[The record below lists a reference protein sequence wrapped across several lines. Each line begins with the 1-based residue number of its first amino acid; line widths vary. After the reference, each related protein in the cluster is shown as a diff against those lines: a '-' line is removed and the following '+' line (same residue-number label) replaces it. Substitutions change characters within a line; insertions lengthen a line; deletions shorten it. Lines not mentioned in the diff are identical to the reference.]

1 MKSFFYLVLLLSFS
15 AFAQQA
21 KVEASL
27 TSLKQDT
34 LKISQLLSL
43 SKDYANKDLVK
54 MNNYADTALRISQ
67 DINYERGVAMS
78 LNYVGHAK
86 IKLAEY
92 NEALTL
98 TFNALEIAERLK
110 YDECIGLSYNLI
122 GHIYMHQ
129 NNLGKAEEYYNK
141 ALEIAQKIG
150 NASVASAAHNGL
162 GNVFF
167 AKKDNKQALESYSL
181 ALQIA
186 TQEENKKQ
194 IAEVETNLG
203 QVYLAQNMNSL
214 AIEYFQKALKIAK
227 EIANLEAIADNSL
240 LLGDYYFKKNLP
252 NEALKYAQAGLTASE
267 TLQSRFFKQKAW
279 ALMSE
284 IYGIQKDYKRA
295 YEYSQLSKTL
305 QDSILGKE
313 SEQDYTAIS
322 SLYETQIRDKEMTIK
337 NLQLEQQQRNIQN
350 QKRIIYLTV
359 ASSAIFITLT
369 ILAFILYRRQK
380 KANFLI
386 KEQNKQIKEQNEE
399 INAKNEE
406 INKQKSAIESKNKAL
421 EGAYKEIEKKT
432 ENILASISYAKRIQT
447 ALLPDQEDITLT
459 FPENFIY
466 YKPKDVISGDFYYF
480 MEVENLR
487 ILAVADCTG
496 HGVPGAFMSVLGV
509 QSLNKIIQS
518 GVTSPDLILSEL
530 HNEIRQVLK
539 QQVNEVRDGMDIVLC
554 VIDTQRKTL
563 TYAGAINPLYYV
575 QANDNGLL
583 EFVEIKA
590 TKKPIGGF
598 QRDEEDRFFE
608 KTVIDIS
615 KPTTFYLAT
624 DGYRDQFGGEHNKKF
639 MARRFKE
646 LLYYIHD
653 KPMLAQQKIL
663 DEVITKW
670 LGNNEQID
678 DMLVIGIRV

>member
-1 MKSFFYLVLLLSFS
+1 MKSFFYLVLLLSFNT
-15 AFAQQA
+15 FAQQA
-21 KVEASL
+21 RVETVF
-27 TSLKQDT
+27 TSLNQDT
-34 LKISQLLSL
+34 LKVSQLLAL
-43 SKDYANKDLVK
+43 SKDYANKNLVK

-78 LNYVGHAK
+78 LNYIGQAK

-92 NEALTL
+92 NEALPL

-110 YDECIGLSYNLI
+110 YAECIGLSYNLI
-122 GHIYMHQ
+122 GHIYIHQ
-129 NNLGKAEEYYNK
+129 NNLGKAEENYNK
-141 ALEIAQKIG
+141 ALTIAQKIG
-150 NASVASAAHNGL
+150 DASLASTAQNGL

-167 AKKDNKQALESYSL
+167 SKKDYKQALERYSL

-186 TQEENKKQ
+186 NKEGDKKQ
-194 IAEVETNLG
+194 VAEVETNFGRVYLG
-203 QVYLAQNMNSL
+203 QGMNSL
-214 AIEYFQKALKIAK
+214 AIEYFQKALKIAR
-227 EIANLEAIADNSL
+227 ETSNLEVVADNCL
-240 LLGDYYFKKNLP
+240 ILADYYFKKNLP
-252 NEALKYAQAGLTASE
+252 NEALNYAQAGLAASDA
-267 TLQSRFFKQKAW
+267 LQSRFFKQKAW

-284 IYGIQKDYKRA
+284 IYGIQKNYKKA
-295 YEYSQLSKTL
+295 YEYNQLSKIL

-313 SEQDYTAIS
+313 SKQDYAAITS
-322 SLYETQIRDKEMTIK
+322 QYEAQIRDKELTIK
-337 NLQLEQQQRNIQN
+337 NLELEQQKKDIQN
-350 QKRIIYLTV
+350 QQKIIYITA
-359 ASSAIFITLT
+359 ASSAVFIALT
-369 ILAFILYRRQK
+369 VLAFVLYRRQK
-380 KANFLI
+380 KANYRI
-386 KEQNKQIKEQNEE
+386 REQNKQIIEQNEE

-406 INKQKSAIESKNKAL
+406 INKQKSAIESKNNAL
-421 EGAYKEIEKKT
+421 ERAYKEIEKKT

-447 ALLPDQEDITLT
+447 ALLPDPEDIALT

-480 MEVENLR
+480 IEVEHLR

-518 GVTSPDLILSEL
+518 GITSPDLILSEL
-530 HNEIRQVLK
+530 HSEIRQVLK

-563 TYAGAINPLYYV
+563 AYAGAINPLYYV
-575 QANDNGLL
+575 QANGNGLP

-598 QRDEEDRFFE
+598 QRDEKERFFE

-615 KPTTFYLAT
+615 QPTTFYLAT

-653 KPMLAQQKIL
+653 KPMYAQQKIL

-670 LGNNEQID
+670 LGKNEQID
-678 DMLVIGIRV
+678 DMLVIGIRI

>member
-1 MKSFFYLVLLLSFS
+1 MKSFFYLVLLLSFN

-21 KVEASL
+21 KVEVSL
-27 TSLKQDT
+27 TSLNQDT
-34 LKISQLLSL
+34 LKVSQLLSL
-43 SKDYANKDLVK
+43 SKDYANKNLLK
-54 MNNYADTALRISQ
+54 MNSYADTALRVSQ
-67 DINYERGVAMS
+67 DINYERGVVMS
-78 LNYVGHAK
+78 LNYIGQAK

-98 TFNALEIAERLK
+98 TFNALDIAERLK
-110 YDECIGLSYNLI
+110 YKECIGLSYNLI
-122 GHIYMHQ
+122 GYIYMHQ
-129 NNLGKAEEYYNK
+129 NDLGKAGEYYNK

-150 NASVASAAHNGL
+150 NSSIASTAQNGL

-167 AKKDNKQALESYSL
+167 AKRDNKQALESYSL
-181 ALQIA
+181 ALQVAIK
-186 TQEENKKQ
+186 EENKNQ

-203 QVYLAQNMNSL
+203 RVYLAQGMNSL
-214 AIEYFQKALKIAK
+214 AIDYFQKALKIAR
-227 EIANLEAIADNSL
+227 ETSNLEAVADNCL
-240 LLGDYYFKKNLP
+240 ILADYYFKKNLP
-252 NEALKYAQAGLTASE
+252 NEALKYAQAGLAAAE

-284 IYGIQKDYKRA
+284 IYGFQKNYKKA
-295 YEYSQLSKTL
+295 YEYNQLSKIL
-305 QDSILGKE
+305 QDSILDKE
-313 SEQDYTAIS
+313 SKQGYMAITS
-322 SLYETQIRDKEMTIK
+322 QYEEQIRDKEITIK
-337 NLQLEQQQRNIQN
+337 NLQLEQQKKDIQN
-350 QKRIIYLTV
+350 QQRIIYIAV
-359 ASSAIFITLT
+359 ASSAIFIALA
-369 ILAFILYRRQK
+369 ILAFVLYRRQK
-380 KANFLI
+380 KANYRI
-386 KEQNKQIKEQNEE
+386 KEQNKQITEQNEE
-399 INAKNEE
+399 INTKNEE
-406 INKQKSAIESKNKAL
+406 INKQNSAIESKNNAL
-421 EGAYKEIEKKT
+421 ERAYKEIEKKT

-447 ALLPDQEDITLT
+447 ALLPDQEDIALT

-480 MEVENLR
+480 MEVGHLR

-518 GVTSPDLILSEL
+518 GITSPDLILSEL

-554 VIDTQRKTL
+554 VIDTQKKTL
-563 TYAGAINPLYYV
+563 TFAGAINPLYYI
-575 QANDNGLL
+575 QTNGNGLP

-598 QRDEEDRFFE
+598 QRDEEARFFE

-646 LLYYIHD
+646 LLYHIYD
-653 KPMLAQQKIL
+653 KPMYAQQKIL

-670 LGNNEQID
+670 LGKNEQID